1 MERRE
6 LSCGGQTYCGD
17 FGTVLRPGSSL
28 SSTCLAAGRTFP
40 STTRQE
46 VETGMIS
53 GSCSVLALLFWAL
66 SAGEAERVNNLRGRL
81 RKEGAPL
88 GIGGFCVLHFVDASA
103 VPGLRPALDQRR
115 TLRLGPQRLL
125 LSNLPSTC
133 SKASGPT
140 LTSPLNG

>member
-17 FGTVLRPGSSL
+17 FGTALRLGSSL
-28 SSTCLAAGRTFP
+28 SSTCLAVGRTFP

-46 VETGMIS
+46 VETGMTS

-66 SAGEAERVNNLRGRL
+66 SAGGAEGANNLRGRL

-88 GIGGFCVLHFVDASA
+88 GAPLGIGGFCVLLFVDASA
-103 VPGLRPALDQRR
+103 P
-115 TLRLGPQRLL
+115 
-125 LSNLPSTC
+125 
-133 SKASGPT
+133 
-140 LTSPLNG
+140 PLISAGR